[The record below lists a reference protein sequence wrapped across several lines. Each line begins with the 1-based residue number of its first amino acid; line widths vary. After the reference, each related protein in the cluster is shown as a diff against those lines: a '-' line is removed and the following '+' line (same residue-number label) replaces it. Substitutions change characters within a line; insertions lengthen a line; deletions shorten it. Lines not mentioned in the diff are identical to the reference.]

1 MEGFPKVSK
10 VNTQARRF
18 GPVKIYAGDAWYPP
32 VQGLIR
38 KVKIDTKYVS
48 TTPAPANIPAN
59 IPTQKPHKYVSTTN
73 VPTWKPHKGEL
84 YLPSYLAQMNQT
96 DQKYF
101 NTFKAPKMELSLI

>member
-1 MEGFPKVSK
+1 MEGLPKVRK

-38 KVKIDTKYVS
+38 KVKIDTKYES
-48 TTPAPANIPAN
+48 TTNVPAN
-59 IPTQKPHKYVSTTN
+59 IPTQKPHK
-73 VPTWKPHKGEL
+73 GEL
-84 YLPSYLAQMNQT
+84 YQPSYLAQMNQT

-101 NTFKAPKMELSLI
+101 NTFKAPKMESYLI

>member
-38 KVKIDTKYVS
+38 KVKIDTKYAS
-48 TTPAPANIPAN
+48 TTNVLAN

-73 VPTWKPHKGEL
+73 VPTWKPHKGDL
-84 YLPSYLAQMNQT
+84 YQPSYLAQMNQT
-96 DQKYF
+96 DHKYF
-101 NTFKAPKMELSLI
+101 NTFKAPKMESYLI